1 MTKKNLKLFDLAL
14 NLNKLYVK
22 TYACFFYF
30 YQENIRKNILG
41 NPDKNP
47 SCESLSGVVD
57 VEVHVDV
64 ISHRHVNQFLP
75 TDVTKRLVPEH
86 LLLVLLILLTT
97 LKQVGVAR
105 EVLVGVDEEGD
116 APSDFPAPLR
126 PYDAVR
132 LES

>member
-1 MTKKNLKLFDLAL
+1 MHIYLVS
-14 NLNKLYVK
+14 NKS
-22 TYACFFYF
+22 
-30 YQENIRKNILG
+30 IWKNILG
-41 NPDKNP
+41 NPETNH
-47 SCESLSGVVD
+47 SCESLSRVVD
-57 VEVHVDV
+57 VKVHVDV
-64 ISHRHVNQFLP
+64 ITHRHVHQFLP

-132 LES
+132 LEK